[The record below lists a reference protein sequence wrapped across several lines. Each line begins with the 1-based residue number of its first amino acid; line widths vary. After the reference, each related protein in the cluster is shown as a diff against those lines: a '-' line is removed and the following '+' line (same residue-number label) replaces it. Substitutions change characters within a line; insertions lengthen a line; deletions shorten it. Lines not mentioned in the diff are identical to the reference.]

1 MSQWLPRLLR
11 RVHEL
16 AAAQRISL
24 TLKAATEL
32 AALELGLDTED
43 LSDVLVG
50 LTSEDF
56 AEKIVSKTTGESMYV
71 FKPTISDVII
81 YLKIIVRQTC
91 VVVSFHEDQG
101 ESDEVS

>member
-1 MSQWLPRLLR
+1 MSRWLPRLLR

-16 AAAQRISL
+16 AAARRISL

-32 AALELGLDTED
+32 ATLELGLDAVD
-43 LSDVLVG
+43 LCDVLVA

-56 AEKIVSKTTGESMYV
+56 AEKIVSKTTGEPMYV
-71 FKPTISDVII
+71 FKPTISDVVI
-81 YLKIIVRQTC
+81 YLKIIARQTC

-101 ESDEVS
+101 ESDDAS

>member
-1 MSQWLPRLLR
+1 VSRWLPRLLR
-11 RVHEL
+11 RVREL
-16 AAAQRISL
+16 AAARRISL

-32 AALELGLDTED
+32 AALELGLDAED
-43 LSDVLVG
+43 LCDVLGG

-71 FKPTISDVII
+71 FKTTISDVII
-81 YLKIIVRQTC
+81 YLKIIVRRTC

-101 ESDEVS
+101 ESDDAS